1 MGLSDSFNDVYA
13 ARKENDTVLRV
24 HYDTLYNYYD
34 FTARMLTTC
43 NGSNSVAVVPFS
55 QLDRETLIAMRDK
68 LVELKGNP
76 PELPPEEAVI
86 KAVPKKFNL

>member
-1 MGLSDSFNDVYA
+1 MSLKDQFNGPYTSK
-13 ARKENDTVLRV
+13 KENHTVLCV

-55 QLDRETLIAMRDK
+55 QLDHDTLIAMRDR
-68 LVELKGNP
+68 LIDLGGTP
-76 PELPPEEAVI
+76 PELPAETPATQPAAR
-86 KAVPKKFNL
+86 KLNL